1 MNMHKRDHSVW
12 LGAPHFAYR
21 LTEIPQALSRQA
33 HLPYASRLPLLIE
46 EVEEHSTDGG
56 EGCAAGAKER
66 EDSPCSLLK
75 EGG

>member
-12 LGAPHFAYR
+12 LGAAYFVHR
-21 LTEIPQALSRQA
+21 LIGTPQALSRQA

-46 EVEEHSTDGG
+46 EVEEHSTDSG

-66 EDSPCSLLK
+66 EDSLCSLLE
-75 EGG
+75 EGE